1 MTRILALP
9 VAAFIAQSLAAQT
22 VFIPD
27 PQFRAKLNQ
36 WAPGLVDANGF
47 MPENNA
53 GLHPASFHLSV
64 NWSPAD
70 LTGIEALDGAI
81 ELTINC
87 ASGISLTLD
96 SVGVLSRLELLN
108 YPNPA
113 LPGIGAAIYLVIDEA
128 PAITE
133 LPNLA
138 IEELVDITLSD
149 MTSLSVTPIIPEGVL
164 GLTLWNYPEAVPMPD
179 LPSTLLFFTSRF
191 NDHATI
197 PDLPD
202 GLESLDIG
210 MMPNVLALPILP
222 ASLWNID
229 LGGMP
234 IETLDASACDADVC
248 ALSVLPNLT
257 TVYLGWGGYLEID
270 ALPSL
275 IEVDAGSDATTI
287 WINECPALQSI
298 SYGDNVQ
305 EMTLNGVPS
314 LASLPG
320 LSSQLNGLLIS
331 NSAITQLPELPP
343 ALDYLGLAVSP
354 ITALGALPE
363 SLQQLFL
370 DELPLEVIPALPAS
384 LVELHLNTVAAT
396 CLPYLPETLTLLEL
410 WNMNITCMPNH
421 PQWIGPILPLCTIL
435 NSNCPP
441 TAAVLRGRVFR
452 DDNENGVQDPGEP
465 GLPISTISA
474 APLGYMAGTNGQ
486 GDFEIALPIGSHVLT
501 VAVPGPQGSLITPE
515 LQPVDAVNPME
526 LIEGIDFAVI
536 MDTTQFDAMVFHIT
550 EAVRPGFNSVYTVQ
564 AATIGTTLIN
574 PQVKLVLE
582 PWFFDTEILYPP
594 GQIDGDTVI
603 WTLPELVIGQ
613 PFHGQVRITAPVTT
627 PVASPVL
634 TTATIATLSNDINAD
649 NNSHTRY
656 DVVVASFDPNDKQ
669 AFPPQ
674 LTIAEGADGRE
685 VEYLI
690 RFQNTG
696 TFYAERVLITDTL
709 STDLDPLSFQFLASS
724 HECTWFYQ
732 EGALHFLFDPI
743 YLPDSTT
750 NEPESHGFAAFRIR
764 TRPGL
769 LPGHVVPN
777 LANIY
782 FDFNEPVITE
792 PCDLVV
798 ELPQFVAAVAARE
811 GFAYPVPTS
820 GMLTLSHGAAWVGA
834 SYRLVDATGVQVQ
847 QGRVAS
853 SNSTID
859 LGALPQGLYV
869 LLVEAEGL
877 QWSQRVIKE

>member
-1 MTRILALP
+1 MTRILAFP

-87 ASGISLTLD
+87 TSGISLTLD

-138 IEELVDITLSD
+138 IEELVNITLRD
-149 MTSLSVTPIIPEGVL
+149 MTSLSVTPTIPEGVL

-210 MMPNVLALPILP
+210 MMPNVLALPTLP

-298 SYGDNVQ
+298 SYGESLM
-305 EMTLNGVPS
+305 EMTLHGVPS
-314 LASLPG
+314 LASIPTLPQSMMTLG
-320 LSSQLNGLLIS
+320 IS
-331 NSAITQLPELPP
+331 NSAMEQLVDLPSG
-343 ALDYLGLAVSP
+343 LSYLGLSTSP
-354 ITALGALPE
+354 IMALGALPE

-396 CLPYLPETLTLLEL
+396 CLPYLPETLSSLEL

-441 TAAVLRGRVFR
+441 TAAVVRGRVFR

-474 APLGYMAGTNGQ
+474 APLGYMTGTNGQ
-486 GDFEIALPIGSHVLT
+486 GDYQL
-501 VAVPGPQGSLITPE
+501 AVPMGAYELTLSVPLPQGSLISPE
-515 LQPVDAVNPME
+515 LHEVDAVDPME
-526 LIEGIDFAVI
+526 LIDGIDFAVVV
-536 MDTTQFDAMVFHIT
+536 DTTQFDAMVFHMA
-550 EAVRPGFNSVYTVQ
+550 EAVRPGFNTVYTVQ
-564 AATIGTTLIN
+564 AATIGTALIN
-574 PQVKLVLE
+574 PQVKLILE

-603 WTLPELVIGQ
+603 WTLPELVMGQ
-613 PFHGQVRITAPVTT
+613 PFQGQVRITAPAIA
-627 PVASPVL
+627 PIGSPVL
-634 TTATIATLSNDINAD
+634 TTATISAIGNDFNEA
-649 NNSHTRY
+649 NNSHTRH
-656 DVVVASFDPNDKQ
+656 DVVVGSFDPNDKQ

-696 TFYAERVLITDTL
+696 TFYAERVLITDSL

-769 LPGHVVPN
+769 APGYVVPN
-777 LANIY
+777 EANIY

-798 ELPQFVAAVAARE
+798 ELPQFVASDAVRE

-820 GMLTLSHGAAWVGA
+820 GMLTLSHGATWVGA